1 MYTKKLLSVFAACMM
16 AATAFAQTPTTDPGV
31 VINGVKW
38 ATRNVDAPG
47 LFVDTPQDA
56 GMFYQWNRNIGW
68 SATDPLVNSNGGT
81 TWDATEPEGT
91 EWEAANDPSPE
102 GWRVPTKDEI
112 ETLLDASKVSSVWTT
127 QDGVNGYLFTD
138 KTTNATLFLPAAG
151 CRHVNSGSLTDVNW
165 QGLYWSSTQ
174 DNAAA
179 AYSVYVYNGG
189 AASQNG
195 GRNWGFSVRP
205 VSTATTALA
214 DVQAAAPLQISVNN
228 GTLTIASDPSNANT
242 ITIAD
247 LQGRTIVNYDLRMT
261 KQRSAVANYD
271 GNTATINVSALPKGV
286 YLVRVGN
293 RTSKLI
299 INN

>member
-47 LFVDTPQDA
+47 LFADTPQDA

-68 SATDPLVNSNGGT
+68 SATDPIVSSDGSTWDSTDPDGT
-81 TWDATEPEGT
+81 TWD
-91 EWEAANDPSPE
+91 AANDPSPE
-102 GWRVPTKDEI
+102 GWRVPTLDELA
-112 ETLLDASKVSSVWTT
+112 TLRDDSKVSSVWTT
-127 QDGVNGYLFTD
+127 QEGVNGRLFTD
-138 KTTNATLFLPAAG
+138 NTTNATLFLPAAAG
-151 CRHVNSGSLTDVNW
+151 FRYSDGSVIDAGNGYYRQSTNGV
-165 QGLYWSSTQ
+165 QFLYLKSSS
-174 DNAAA
+174 AVE
-179 AYSVYVYNGG
+179 SNGG
-189 AASQNG
+189 SNYG
-195 GRNWGFSVRP
+195 MLVRP
-205 VSTATTALA
+205 VSAGTTALA

-271 GNTATINVSALPKGV
+271 GNTANINVSALHKGV
-286 YLVRVGN
+286 YVVRVGN